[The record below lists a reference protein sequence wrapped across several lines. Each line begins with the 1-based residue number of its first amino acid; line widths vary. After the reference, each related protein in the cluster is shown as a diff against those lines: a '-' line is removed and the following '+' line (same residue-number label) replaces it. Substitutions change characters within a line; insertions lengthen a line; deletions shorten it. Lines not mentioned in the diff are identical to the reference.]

1 MKPLSFL
8 SVKEDRYLSLAVLFI
23 VGCFF
28 TGCATVPSE
37 VRSDEPIEQEAKQG
51 KLSSEKSKD
60 VSSAIPQGELSEIDA
75 KESSSKIQAD
85 DHFKK
90 SGSVDHPI
98 GNGKKVIKDLALPNK
113 EEISSSLKIV
123 NQKTPLTRAGHAMK
137 NLAEDT
143 VSQKGKDDIGSFFS
157 TDNAVEKLPSEESDE
172 LNPVGDEPWID
183 SKDGEEMKP
192 AKPRVQIKK
201 RGDTSLLDNEKSLG
215 RTIPIS
221 DSGDNI
227 ENAGAVLKSKEILST
242 AEPKKIVGFSGQLKS
257 AEGND
262 PTTDD
267 GSIGFLEHPDSSLRK
282 GKLIRSVKRVG
293 FGVNKLEGDD
303 LNITDEPNRK
313 NEFSGQKP
321 RAFGRIKTYLSR
333 GGVSGIEEGVT
344 KNTDFKR
351 TKIFLKT
358 DRSGEIL
365 NFPIADQKDGM
376 QYDKTLNWIKSR
388 GRVDGSKVVE

>member
-8 SVKEDRYLSLAVLFI
+8 NVKEDRYLSLAVLFI

-51 KLSSEKSKD
+51 KLPSEKSKH
-60 VSSAIPQGELSEIDA
+60 VSSAIPQGELSEIEA

-85 DHFKK
+85 AHFKK

-98 GNGKKVIKDLALPNK
+98 SNGKKVIKDLALPNK

-123 NQKTPLTRAGHAMK
+123 NQKTPLTRVGHEMK
-137 NLAEDT
+137 NLPEDT
-143 VSQKGKDDIGSFFS
+143 VGQKGKDDIGSFFS
-157 TDNAVEKLPSEESDE
+157 TDNAVGKLPSEESDE
-172 LNPVGDEPWID
+172 LNPVVDEPWID
-183 SKDGEEMKP
+183 RKEGEEMKP
-192 AKPRVQIKK
+192 VKPRIRIKK
-201 RGDTSLLDNEKSLG
+201 RGDTSLLDNEKPLG
-215 RTIPIS
+215 RTIPVS
-221 DSGDNI
+221 NLGDNI

-242 AEPKKIVGFSGQLKS
+242 PEPKKIVGFSGQLKS

-262 PTTDD
+262 PTTDN
-267 GSIGFLEHPDSSLRK
+267 GPIGFLENPDSSSGK
-282 GKLIRSVKRVG
+282 GKLIRPVKRVG
-293 FGVNKLEGDD
+293 FGVNKQGGDD

-313 NEFSGQKP
+313 NEFSGQKS

-344 KNTDFKR
+344 NNTDFKR

-358 DRSGEIL
+358 DRSGKML

-376 QYDKTLNWIKSR
+376 QYDKTLKWIKSR
-388 GRVDGSKVVE
+388 GRVGGSEVVE